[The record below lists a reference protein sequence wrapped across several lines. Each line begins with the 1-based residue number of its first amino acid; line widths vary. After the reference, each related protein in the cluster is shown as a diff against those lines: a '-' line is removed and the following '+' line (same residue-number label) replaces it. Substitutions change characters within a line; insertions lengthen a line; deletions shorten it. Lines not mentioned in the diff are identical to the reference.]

1 MKFVEKKRVLFFGL
15 PWTFTKYTI
24 TNEYI
29 TVNSG
34 LLNHEENDAYMYKIV
49 DVRLDTSLLE
59 QLFGLGT
66 VHCYGG
72 DVTNPTLALVHIK
85 NAKQIKNFI
94 LEASEEQRIKRR
106 TLNTMDVAGSFDG
119 AQGNVDC
126 DCGGQHMG

>member
-59 QLFGLGT
+59 RLFGLGT

-72 DVTNPTLALVHIK
+72 DVTNPTLALVDIK